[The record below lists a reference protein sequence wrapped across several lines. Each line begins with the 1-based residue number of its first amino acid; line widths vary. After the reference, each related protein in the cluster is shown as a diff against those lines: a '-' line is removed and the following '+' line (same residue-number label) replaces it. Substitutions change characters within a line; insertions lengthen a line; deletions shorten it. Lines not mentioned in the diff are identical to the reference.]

1 MTTYG
6 GVLAEPRFRAVFA
19 GRLLGVAAETL
30 RILALSVLVYTDTGS
45 PFLGALAFG
54 AGFLP
59 QAFGGVLLGALADR
73 APPRSLIVAGHLVAA
88 AATAV
93 LAALPLPAGWCI
105 AVVAAAAFVAPVFSG
120 ASGRVVAIVLTGDAY
135 VLGRSLLGMT
145 ASGAQLAGL
154 AAGGAALATLGAR
167 PALAVSSAACAAAA
181 VWSAVGLRGLR
192 GAVSSSKS
200 DVTLVSASWRGTVLL
215 WHDRTVRR
223 LLLAMWLPSTLLA
236 GAEALFVPYAGTDRD
251 AVAPM
256 LAAVPLGM
264 FVGNVVVGRFV
275 GAGRRERLAAPLVVL
290 MGAPLTVLVV
300 TPPLPVTLVL
310 LVASGAGLGYTLGL
324 QRQFR
329 DAVPERLQ
337 GLSFTLL
344 STGLMTVQGMG
355 PVVTGVLAEWTGAA
369 PAIALAGLATVAT
382 APLARYQP
390 CVPGPPLSG
399 PTMSEV
405 TQPP

>member
-6 GVLAEPRFRAVFA
+6 GVLAEPRFRAVFVC
-19 GRLLGVAAETL
+19 RLLAVAAETL
-30 RILALSVLVYTDTGS
+30 RILALSVLVYDTTGS

-54 AGFLP
+54 AGFVP
-59 QAFGGVLLGALADR
+59 QAFGGVLIGALADR
-73 APPRSLIVAGHLVAA
+73 APPRPLIVAGHLVAA
-88 AATAV
+88 ATTAA
-93 LAALPLPAGWCI
+93 LAAFPLPAGWCI

-120 ASGRVVAIVLTGDAY
+120 ASGRVVAIVLTGDGY

-145 ASGAQLAGL
+145 GSAAQLVGL

-167 PALAVSSAACAAAA
+167 PALALGSAACVAAA
-181 VWSAVGLRGLR
+181 VWSAVGLRGLV
-192 GAVSSSKS
+192 ASSKS
-200 DVTLVSASWRGTVLL
+200 DGTLVSASWRGTVLL

-236 GAEALFVPYAGTDRD
+236 GAEALFVSYVGADKA

-256 LAAVPLGM
+256 FAAVPVGM

-275 GAGRRERLAAPLVVL
+275 DAERRERLAAPLVVL

-310 LVASGAGLGYTLGL
+310 LVASGAGLGYSLGL